1 MSLLSYCVQLEL
13 TALDVL
19 NRFPSPTLDHTV
31 HVMKY
36 IFPRQFGLHNVFTS
50 KVDTRETVQP
60 LKDYTVREDEIVC
73 VEELKRIR
81 HHGYEAGQGEPRESV
96 KIPKRLRGKAVELV
110 QRLQRR
116 NNCCPYT
123 ELLRYYCPVEV
134 LAPQSVRAS
143 SY

>member
-1 MSLLSYCVQLEL
+1 MTVVP
-13 TALDVL
+13 DVL
-19 NRFPSPTLDHTV
+19 NRFPSPTLDQTV

-60 LKDYTVREDEIVC
+60 LKDYTVREDEIAH
-73 VEELKRIR
+73 VEKLKRVR
-81 HHGYEAGQGEPRESV
+81 HYGYDGEQDEQRESV

-116 NNCCPYT
+116 NRRCPYT

-134 LAPQSVRAS
+134 LATAVDSIRPGR
-143 SY
+143 Y